1 MKRLITSGGR
11 DFFRIVFARRERNS
25 GVEASLRFE
34 AIFHARSWLE
44 QWEKRR
50 EISTKVKDDS
60 KGENMFDSEKNPST
74 DFLTPTFASRFAKG
88 RLFLATLMVC
98 LSFTLVSA
106 RPEVRSGSAPST
118 TNVAFQQTRRFGP
131 YATLRRANE
140 VANYARRLGYKAKIF
155 YSYVEYSRAYYVDVW
170 Q

>member
-1 MKRLITSGGR
+1 
-11 DFFRIVFARRERNS
+11 
-25 GVEASLRFE
+25 
-34 AIFHARSWLE
+34 
-44 QWEKRR
+44 
-50 EISTKVKDDS
+50 
-60 KGENMFDSEKNPST
+60 MFDSEKNPST

-98 LSFTLVSA
+98 LSFTLVDA
-106 RPEVRSGSAPST
+106 RPEVCSGSAAST
-118 TNVAFQQTRRFGP
+118 TTVAFQQSRRFGP

-140 VANYARRLGYKAKIF
+140 VANYARRLGYNAKIF